1 VLDDDDPARS
11 RFSTYEGNTLKLTKK
26 ELLILTAY
34 LSEVE
39 EGTTPSQR
47 KLATTLT
54 RLRLRMEAELEKSPK
69 KDREVRWAASVIS
82 SLADH
87 EDTCPRSAKLFKKV
101 ADELQDHADLSVGC
115 L

>member
-1 VLDDDDPARS
+1 M
-11 RFSTYEGNTLKLTKK
+11 KLTKK
-26 ELLILTAY
+26 ELLTLAGY
-34 LSEVE
+34 LADVE
-39 EGTTPSQR
+39 EGSTPSQR

-54 RLRLRMEAELEKSPK
+54 RLRLRIEAELEKSAK
-69 KDREVRWAASVIS
+69 KDREVRWASAVIAA
-82 SLADH
+82 LAEH